1 MQINYKKLNP
11 LGFHLLKLLQ
21 DTAIRLIILFGGSSS
36 GKSYSVAQLILIM
49 TLWDGENTIVM
60 RKVGASISKTI
71 YEDFKVA
78 AKQLG
83 IFSMFKFKDGVRQI
97 VCIPNGAKI
106 DFGGLDDPEKI
117 KGISNYKR
125 VVLDEWS
132 EFDSEDYKQVR
143 KRLRGKEGQQ
153 IITTFNPIKETHW
166 IKKEV
171 FDVEKWHDVSMDI
184 EIAGEKIPP
193 ELTAVKSIR
202 MNETKFIINPRS
214 KEIEEH
220 APDTVV
226 IQSTYLNN
234 FWVVGSPD
242 GTYGYYDEQCIAD
255 FEKDRIN
262 DPDYYNVYALGEWGV
277 IRTGSEFFG
286 SFNRG
291 KHTGECKYNPDLAL
305 HVSVDNNVLPYIS
318 YTFWQIEYNCG
329 SMMATRPEQRQGI
342 RIRQIDEIAAESP
355 HNTARKSAL
364 LVAAKL
370 RERGV
375 DRIYLHGDASTHHAN
390 TIDDQKRSFL
400 DLVISTLQSE
410 GIEVIDCVGKQNPSV
425 PMSGEFI
432 NAIFD
437 NIIPDI
443 QIIIGENCKIS
454 IEDYMSVQKDENGAI
469 LKTKVKNKITMQT
482 YEEHGHMCFTPDTP
496 VITLNGT
503 LPISQVKKGDFVLTE
518 KGWQRVYN
526 SLCTIRKSQYFSL
539 TLQGQRLDLTYEH
552 PIFTDRGFVPA
563 NQLKD
568 GDIITRYSEG
578 KIWQEKLSYTRAS
591 DFIATLIANLKAIG
605 ITIADGLGLTANSSR
620 HISTDTFGILPMG
633 KFLRVIVF
641 TILMA
646 ITITIH
652 LGISPLCLLMSM
664 RNSILR
670 SMEKAHGVKS
680 GKDLKKHKKK
690 QSNGINQKKGKHGI
704 ARMVKIFGKISQWWN
719 ILVKFV
725 GKPLRAIRNT
735 LRNFVQTTA
744 KANGEE
750 CQVLTMK
757 SAFVRCVGLISLSI
771 DILRRCAVHGNVP
784 LCIGGISDVYD
795 ISTTSHTFFA
805 NGVLVHNSD
814 TMRYTVTD
822 LVREQFLSFSNRRKR
837 NTYARDGMIHFYN
850 PDTDCKY
857 SREIV
862 YAMPNVNGKFAMVHG
877 KLCGEKWHIV
887 DLMLRETSSTD
898 EIAEILVNANSPQT
912 IIECGPAY
920 FRFVRNL
927 RKDIPNVR
935 AMKEVADIDR
945 RIAATSDFVKNHL
958 LFNETKLSDDIEYSQ
973 FMTNLLDYNKD
984 TGESI
989 EASAVLSGFIRFVVK
1004 FSFESESKVTADN
1017 IAS

>member
-1 MQINYKKLNP
+1 MSKSMEINFKKLNP
-11 LGFHLLKLLQ
+11 VGFYLLRFLQ
-21 DTAIRLIILFGGSSS
+21 DLTIRFIILFGGSSS
-36 GKSYSVAQLILIM
+36 GKSYSVAQIILIF
-49 TLWDGENTIVM
+49 TLWEGSNTLVM
-60 RKVGASISKTI
+60 RKVGASIRDSI
-71 YEDFKVA
+71 YQDFKTA
-78 AKQLG
+78 SDQLG
-83 IFSMFKFKDGVRQI
+83 ITNLFRFSDGVKTI
-97 VCIPNGAKI
+97 TCFSNGARIVFK
-106 DFGGLDDPEKI
+106 GLDDSEKI
-117 KGISNYKR
+117 KGLSSFKR
-125 VVLDEWS
+125 VVLDEES
-132 EFDSEDYKQVR
+132 EFEEEDYKQIR
-143 KRLRGKEGQQ
+143 KRLRGMVGQQ

-166 IKKEV
+166 IKTQV
-171 FDVEKWHDVSMDI
+171 FDKEKWHNIPKII
-184 EIAGEKIPP
+184 EIAGRVLPP
-193 ELTAVKSIR
+193 QLTDVKSIR
-202 MNETKFIINPRS
+202 MNEPKSILNPRT

-220 APDTVV
+220 PSDTVV
-226 IQSTYLNN
+226 IQTTYLNN

-242 GTYGYYDEQCIAD
+242 GTYGFYDEQCVAD

-291 KHTGECKYNPDLAL
+291 KHTGECKYNPVHAL

-318 YTFWQIEYNCG
+318 YTFWQIEYDDC
-329 SMMATRPEQRQGI
+329 I
-342 RIRQIDEIAAESP
+342 KIRQIDEIAAESP

-370 RERGV
+370 REMGV
-375 DRIYLHGDASTHHAN
+375 DRIYLHGDASTRHAN

-443 QIIIGENCKIS
+443 QIIIGENCKVS

-469 LKTKVKNKITMQT
+469 LKTKVKNKITMQI
-482 YEEHGHMCFTPDTP
+482 YEEHGH
-496 VITLNGT
+496 
-503 LPISQVKKGDFVLTE
+503 IS
-518 KGWQRVYN
+518 
-526 SLCTIRKSQYFSL
+526 
-539 TLQGQRLDLTYEH
+539 
-552 PIFTDRGFVPA
+552 
-563 NQLKD
+563 
-568 GDIITRYSEG
+568 
-578 KIWQEKLSYTRAS
+578 
-591 DFIATLIANLKAIG
+591 
-605 ITIADGLGLTANSSR
+605 
-620 HISTDTFGILPMG
+620 DTF
-633 KFLRVIVF
+633 
-641 TILMA
+641 
-646 ITITIH
+646 
-652 LGISPLCLLMSM
+652 
-664 RNSILR
+664 
-670 SMEKAHGVKS
+670 
-680 GKDLKKHKKK
+680 
-690 QSNGINQKKGKHGI
+690 
-704 ARMVKIFGKISQWWN
+704 
-719 ILVKFV
+719 
-725 GKPLRAIRNT
+725 
-735 LRNFVQTTA
+735 
-744 KANGEE
+744 
-750 CQVLTMK
+750 
-757 SAFVRCVGLISLSI
+757 
-771 DILRRCAVHGNVP
+771 
-784 LCIGGISDVYD
+784 
-795 ISTTSHTFFA
+795 
-805 NGVLVHNSD
+805 
-814 TMRYTVTD
+814 RYVVCD

-920 FRFVRNL
+920 FRFVRDL

-935 AMKEVADIDR
+935 AMNEVADIDR

-958 LFNETKLSDDIEYSQ
+958 LFNDNKLSDDVEYSQ

-1004 FSFESESKVTADN
+1004 FSFESKRNVTTDG

>member
-83 IFSMFKFKDGVRQI
+83 IFSLFKFKDGVRQI

-202 MNETKFIINPRS
+202 MNETKFIINPRT

-329 SMMATRPEQRQGI
+329 SIMDTRPEQRQGI
-342 RIRQIDEIAAESP
+342 KIRQIDEIAAESP

-364 LVAAKL
+364 LVAAKV
-370 RERGV
+370 REMGV
-375 DRIYLHGDASTHHAN
+375 DRIYLHGDASTRHAN

-437 NIIPDI
+437 NIITDI

-454 IEDYMSVQKDENGAI
+454 IEDYMSAQKDENGAM

-482 YEEHGHMCFTPDTP
+482 YEEHGH
-496 VITLNGT
+496 
-503 LPISQVKKGDFVLTE
+503 
-518 KGWQRVYN
+518 
-526 SLCTIRKSQYFSL
+526 
-539 TLQGQRLDLTYEH
+539 
-552 PIFTDRGFVPA
+552 
-563 NQLKD
+563 
-568 GDIITRYSEG
+568 
-578 KIWQEKLSYTRAS
+578 LS
-591 DFIATLIANLKAIG
+591 
-605 ITIADGLGLTANSSR
+605 
-620 HISTDTFGILPMG
+620 DTF
-633 KFLRVIVF
+633 
-641 TILMA
+641 
-646 ITITIH
+646 
-652 LGISPLCLLMSM
+652 
-664 RNSILR
+664 
-670 SMEKAHGVKS
+670 
-680 GKDLKKHKKK
+680 
-690 QSNGINQKKGKHGI
+690 
-704 ARMVKIFGKISQWWN
+704 
-719 ILVKFV
+719 
-725 GKPLRAIRNT
+725 
-735 LRNFVQTTA
+735 
-744 KANGEE
+744 
-750 CQVLTMK
+750 
-757 SAFVRCVGLISLSI
+757 
-771 DILRRCAVHGNVP
+771 
-784 LCIGGISDVYD
+784 
-795 ISTTSHTFFA
+795 
-805 NGVLVHNSD
+805 
-814 TMRYTVTD
+814 RYVVCD

-850 PDTDCKY
+850 HRTGCKY

-887 DLMLRETSSTD
+887 NLMLEETSSTD
-898 EIAEILVNANSPQT
+898 EIAEILIKTRSPQT

-920 FRFVRNL
+920 YRFVRDL
-927 RKDIPNVR
+927 RKQIPNVR

-958 LFNETKLSDDIEYSQ
+958 LFNEDKLDKNFHYSQ

-1004 FSFESESKVTADN
+1004 FSFESENEVTADN

>member
-83 IFSMFKFKDGVRQI
+83 IFSLFKFKDGVRQI

-202 MNETKFIINPRS
+202 MNETKFIINPRT

-291 KHTGECKYNPDLAL
+291 KHTGECKYNPDHAL

-318 YTFWQIEYNCG
+318 YTFWQIEYDFG
-329 SMMATRPEQRQGI
+329 RGI
-342 RIRQIDEIAAESP
+342 DPAPGGIKIRQIDEIAAESP

-364 LVAAKL
+364 LVAAKV
-370 RERGV
+370 REMGV
-375 DRIYLHGDASTHHAN
+375 DRIYLHGDASTRHAN

-437 NIIPDI
+437 NIITDI

-454 IEDYMSVQKDENGAI
+454 IEDYMSAQKDENGAM

-482 YEEHGHMCFTPDTP
+482 YEEHGH
-496 VITLNGT
+496 
-503 LPISQVKKGDFVLTE
+503 
-518 KGWQRVYN
+518 
-526 SLCTIRKSQYFSL
+526 
-539 TLQGQRLDLTYEH
+539 
-552 PIFTDRGFVPA
+552 
-563 NQLKD
+563 
-568 GDIITRYSEG
+568 
-578 KIWQEKLSYTRAS
+578 LS
-591 DFIATLIANLKAIG
+591 
-605 ITIADGLGLTANSSR
+605 
-620 HISTDTFGILPMG
+620 DTF
-633 KFLRVIVF
+633 
-641 TILMA
+641 
-646 ITITIH
+646 
-652 LGISPLCLLMSM
+652 
-664 RNSILR
+664 
-670 SMEKAHGVKS
+670 
-680 GKDLKKHKKK
+680 
-690 QSNGINQKKGKHGI
+690 
-704 ARMVKIFGKISQWWN
+704 
-719 ILVKFV
+719 
-725 GKPLRAIRNT
+725 
-735 LRNFVQTTA
+735 
-744 KANGEE
+744 
-750 CQVLTMK
+750 
-757 SAFVRCVGLISLSI
+757 
-771 DILRRCAVHGNVP
+771 
-784 LCIGGISDVYD
+784 
-795 ISTTSHTFFA
+795 
-805 NGVLVHNSD
+805 
-814 TMRYTVTD
+814 RYVVCD

-850 PDTDCKY
+850 HRTGCKY

-887 DLMLRETSSTD
+887 NLMLEETSSTD
-898 EIAEILVNANSPQT
+898 EIAEILIKTRSPQT

-920 FRFVRNL
+920 YRFVRDL
-927 RKDIPNVR
+927 RKQIPNVR

-958 LFNETKLSDDIEYSQ
+958 LFNEDKLDKNFHYSQ

-1004 FSFESESKVTADN
+1004 FSFESENEVTADN

>member
-375 DRIYLHGDASTHHAN
+375 DRIYLHGDASTRHAN

-469 LKTKVKNKITMQT
+469 FKTKVKNKITMQT
-482 YEEHGHMCFTPDTP
+482 YEEHGH
-496 VITLNGT
+496 
-503 LPISQVKKGDFVLTE
+503 
-518 KGWQRVYN
+518 
-526 SLCTIRKSQYFSL
+526 
-539 TLQGQRLDLTYEH
+539 
-552 PIFTDRGFVPA
+552 
-563 NQLKD
+563 
-568 GDIITRYSEG
+568 
-578 KIWQEKLSYTRAS
+578 LS
-591 DFIATLIANLKAIG
+591 D
-605 ITIADGLGLTANSSR
+605 
-620 HISTDTFGILPMG
+620 
-633 KFLRVIVF
+633 
-641 TILMA
+641 
-646 ITITIH
+646 
-652 LGISPLCLLMSM
+652 
-664 RNSILR
+664 
-670 SMEKAHGVKS
+670 
-680 GKDLKKHKKK
+680 
-690 QSNGINQKKGKHGI
+690 
-704 ARMVKIFGKISQWWN
+704 
-719 ILVKFV
+719 
-725 GKPLRAIRNT
+725 T
-735 LRNFVQTTA
+735 LRYV
-744 KANGEE
+744 
-750 CQVLTMK
+750 
-757 SAFVRCVGLISLSI
+757 I
-771 DILRRCAVHGNVP
+771 
-784 LCIGGISDVYD
+784 
-795 ISTTSHTFFA
+795 
-805 NGVLVHNSD
+805 
-814 TMRYTVTD
+814 TD

-850 PDTDCKY
+850 PETDYKY

-887 DLMLRETSSTD
+887 DLMLSETSSTD
-898 EIAEILVNANSPQT
+898 EVAEILVNANSPQT

-920 FRFVRNL
+920 YRFVRDL
-927 RKDIPNVR
+927 RKNIPNVR

-958 LFNETKLSDDIEYSQ
+958 LFNDNKLSEDVEYSQ

-1004 FSFESESKVTADN
+1004 FSFESESKVTTDS
-1017 IAS
+1017 IVS